1 MSASASSAAV
11 SDHPALSSTS
21 TPHSSDNTV
30 SLSLINR
37 CGDSKSPY
45 VRSHLS
51 NPTAWQLWTPDTI
64 ALAQKTNRLLFVS
77 IGYSA
82 CHWCHVMA
90 HESFDDPHIAKILNE
105 HFIPVKIDREER
117 PDIDRQ
123 YMDFL
128 QATSGGG
135 GWPLNVFVTPDLEPI
150 FGGTYWP
157 SPSSER
163 ASRGGGPDFEQ
174 ILLKVAG
181 AWKEQEQRCRDSAK
195 QIIQQLREFAQEG
208 MLGERG
214 DGKPDDGQNVSLE
227 LDILEDAFVHYRK
240 RFDSKYG
247 GFGGAPK
254 FPTPVHIR
262 PLLRVACYTKEVR
275 EIVGEDMCVEARDMA
290 VKTLEC
296 MAKGGMKDQVGHG
309 FARYSVTRDWSLP
322 HFEKMLYDNAQLLP
336 VYLDAYLVTKSP
348 LFLDTLKDIAT
359 YLTSPP
365 MASPLGGINSSE
377 DADSLPTS
385 GDEHKREGAY
395 YVWKIEEF
403 RSILDEEEFNICRK
417 YWGVHADGNIDA
429 RFDPQGEL
437 AGQNTLCVRYEVPAL
452 ASELGMET
460 EKVDQ
465 IVQSGRRKLQAY
477 RESNRPRPAL
487 DDKIVTAWNG
497 LAIGGL
503 SRAGAALKSSHP
515 EESAAYIN
523 AAQNSADCIRT
534 HLLEEETQTL
544 RRVFREG
551 PGDTPGFADDYAFF
565 ILGLIDL
572 YEATFDSK
580 WLALADRLQQ
590 TQNRLFW
597 DEEKYAFFSTPAE
610 QPDIL
615 IRTKDAMDNSE
626 PSVNGVSASNLFR
639 LSSLLNDETYA
650 KMAKRTLSCFE
661 VEISQH
667 PGLFSGMLSS
677 VVAADMGMRSLIIS
691 GAGELA
697 QAAVRIAQE
706 NIRPNYTVLRV
717 SGNASDTT
725 SPSGD
730 WLLER
735 NPLLRDLDASVDKVQ
750 LCEGTSCTLLDLT
763 AVEALFSA

>member
-1 MSASASSAAV
+1 
-11 SDHPALSSTS
+11 
-21 TPHSSDNTV
+21 
-30 SLSLINR
+30 
-37 CGDSKSPY
+37 
-45 VRSHLS
+45 
-51 NPTAWQLWTPDTI
+51 
-64 ALAQKTNRLLFVS
+64 
-77 IGYSA
+77 
-82 CHWCHVMA
+82 MA
-90 HESFDDPHIAKILNE
+90 HESFDDPHIAQILNE
-105 HFIPVKIDREER
+105 NFLPVKIDREER

-157 SPSSER
+157 SPGSER

-195 QIIQQLREFAQEG
+195 QITQQLREFAQEG
-208 MLGERG
+208 TLGERA
-214 DGKPDDGQNVSLE
+214 DGKPEDGQNVGLE
-227 LDILEDAFVHYRK
+227 LDILEDAFLHYQK
-240 RFDSKYG
+240 RFDPKYG

-262 PLLRVACYTKEVR
+262 PLLRVTCYTKEVR
-275 EIVGEDMCVEARDMA
+275 DIIGEDMCVEALSMA

-296 MAKGGMKDQVGHG
+296 MAKGGMKDQIGHG

-348 LFLDTLKDIAT
+348 LFLDTLQDIAA
-359 YLTSPP
+359 YLTSSP
-365 MASPLGGINSSE
+365 MASQLGGINSSE
-377 DADSLPTS
+377 DADSLAPD
-385 GDEHKREGAY
+385 GHKREGAY
-395 YVWKIEEF
+395 YVWNMEQL
-403 RSILDEEEFNICRK
+403 RSVLSEEELNVCTK
-417 YWGVHADGNIDA
+417 YWGVYADGNIDA

-437 AGQNTLCVRYEVPAL
+437 TGQNTLCVRYDVADL
-452 ASELGMET
+452 AAELGQEA
-460 EKVDQ
+460 EAVQQ
-465 IVQSGRRKLQAY
+465 IIQSGRTKLRAY

-503 SRAGAALKSSHP
+503 SRAGAALRTSHP
-515 EESAAYIN
+515 ELSASYI
-523 AAQNSADCIRT
+523 AAAEKAAACIRM
-534 HLLEEETQTL
+534 HLLDEESYTL
-544 RRVFREG
+544 RRVYREG
-551 PGDTPGFADDYAFF
+551 PGETPGFADDYAFF

-572 YEATFDSK
+572 YEATFASQ
-580 WLALADRLQQ
+580 WLAMADRLQQ

-597 DEEKYAFFSTPAE
+597 DEEKYAFFSTPAG

-639 LSSLLNDETYA
+639 LSALLNDENYI
-650 KMAKRTLSCFE
+650 KMAKRTVSCFE

-677 VVAADMGMRSLIIS
+677 VVAADVGMRSLVIS
-691 GAGELA
+691 GEGELA
-697 QAAVRIAQE
+697 QAAIRAAHE
-706 NIRPNYTVLRV
+706 NLRPNYTVLRV
-717 SGNASDTT
+717 SGTT
-725 SPSGD
+725 STRSSE
-730 WLLER
+730 WLRER
-735 NPLLRDLDASVDKVQ
+735 NAVLKDFDASKELVQ
-750 LCEGTSCTLLDLT
+750 LCEGTSCKLLDL
-763 AVEALFSA
+763 EAIATHFST